1 MMDAL
6 KEETTEVKQPKLSW
20 ELGTAYDLM
29 MSLEVL
35 HKPEDF
41 GLRASWAAG
50 VRSRVPAAE
59 RAVLEDSLSL
69 VYVPMSWVHTLP
81 EPKDT
86 ATALWALHQ
95 VPPEQR
101 LSALTCCEDPTSEYD
116 QLLAQVADKRT
127 WDESDLEHLLD
138 IIKAKQGKKGKKGHA
153 KKEAEIA
160 LNWWSRPD
168 EFGELYLKALQ
179 SYYQEFFAE
188 EERRIKPAL
197 QTSIERSQELAEKTQ
212 LPELIETLSQGV
224 QLFIDPE
231 VTELIFAPS
240 YWITPLILYKSI
252 TPEQSIL
259 LYGARPA
266 DDSLVPG
273 EVVPDA
279 LLRALKALG
288 EPTRLNIIRY
298 LSQEPLS
305 PAQLARRLR
314 LRPPT
319 VIHHLEVL
327 RLAGLVRLNLEVPG
341 ERNYSARIEG
351 LDDTFANIKEFLQ
364 ADLKR

>member
-1 MMDAL
+1 MDAL
-6 KEETTEVKQPKLSW
+6 KDEKAEAKQPKLSW

-35 HKPEDF
+35 HNPEDF

-50 VRSRVPAAE
+50 VRSRVPARE
-59 RAVLEDSLSL
+59 RAVLEDSLKL
-69 VYVPMSWVHTLP
+69 VYVPITWLHKLP
-81 EPKDT
+81 ETKDA
-86 ATALWALHQ
+86 ATALWALRQ
-95 VPPEQR
+95 VPPEGR
-101 LSALTCCEDPTSEYD
+101 LSVLTCCEEPTSEYD
-116 QLLAQVADKRT
+116 QILARVADKRA
-127 WDESDLEHLLD
+127 WDESDLEQILN
-138 IIKAKQGKKGKKGHA
+138 IYKGKRDKSGKKGHS
-153 KKEAEIA
+153 KKDAEKV
-160 LNWWSRPD
+160 LDWWSRPG

-197 QTSIERSQELAEKTQ
+197 QNSVERSQELAEKTH

-224 QLFIDPE
+224 QLFVDPE

-240 YWITPLILYKSI
+240 YWITPLIIYSPI
-252 TPEQSIL
+252 TPQQML
-259 LYGARPA
+259 LMYGARPA
-266 DDSLVPG
+266 DASLVPG

-279 LLRALKALG
+279 LLRALKALA
-288 EPTRLNIIRY
+288 EPTRLKIIRY

-341 ERNYSARIEG
+341 ERKYAARIEG
-351 LDDTFANIKEFLQ
+351 LDDTFTNIKEFLQ
-364 ADLKR
+364 ADHSL

>member
-1 MMDAL
+1 MDAL
-6 KEETTEVKQPKLSW
+6 KEETTEVKQPKISW
-20 ELGTAYDLM
+20 EFGTAYDLM

-50 VRSRVPAAE
+50 VRSRVPAGE
-59 RAVLEDSLSL
+59 RTVLEDSLSL
-69 VYVPMSWVHTLP
+69 VYVPLTWVNTLP
-81 EPKDT
+81 EPKDA
-86 ATALWALHQ
+86 ATALWALRQ
-95 VPPEQR
+95 VPPEER
-101 LSALTCCEDPTSEYD
+101 LSALSCCEEPASEYD
-116 QLLAQVADKRT
+116 LILARVADKRS
-127 WDESDLEHLLD
+127 WDESDLEQILN
-138 IIKAKQGKKGKKGHA
+138 IYKGKRDKTGKKGHS
-153 KKEAEIA
+153 KKNAEKV
-160 LNWWSRPD
+160 LDWWSRPD
-168 EFGELYLKALQ
+168 EFGDLYLKALQ

-188 EERRIKPAL
+188 EERRIRPAL
-197 QTSIERSQELAEKTQ
+197 QSSLERSQEQAQKTQ
-212 LPELIETLSQGV
+212 LSDLIETLSQGV

-240 YWITPLILYKSI
+240 YWITPLILYTPI
-252 TPEQSIL
+252 TPEQMIL

-266 DDSLVPG
+266 DASLVPG

-279 LLRALKALG
+279 LLRALKALA
-288 EPTRLNIIRY
+288 EPTRLKIIRY

-341 ERNYSARIEG
+341 ERKYAARIEG
-351 LDDTFANIKEFLQ
+351 LEDTFANIKDFLQ
-364 ADLKR
+364 ADLMQ

>member
-1 MMDAL
+1 MDAL
-6 KEETTEVKQPKLSW
+6 KNQITEKNLKLSW

-35 HKPEDF
+35 HNPEKF

-59 RAVLEDSLSL
+59 RGVLEDSLKL
-69 VYVPMSWVHTLP
+69 IYVPLPWIYSLP
-81 EPKDT
+81 EPKD
-86 ATALWALHQ
+86 AASALWAIRQ
-95 VPPEQR
+95 VPPGDM
-101 LSALTCCEDPTSEYD
+101 LSTLADSGKPATEYD
-116 QLLAQVADKRT
+116 EILTQVSERRS
-127 WDESDLEHLLD
+127 WDENDLEQMQK
-138 IIKAKQGKKGKKGHA
+138 IFKGKKDHSQKDA
-153 KKEAEIA
+153 TTVLE
-160 LNWWSRPD
+160 WWSRPE
-168 EFGELYLKALQ
+168 EFGELYIKALQ

-197 QTSIERSQELAEKTQ
+197 QRSIEQAQELAEVKK

-224 QLFIDPE
+224 QLLIAPE
-231 VTELIFAPS
+231 VTELVFAPS
-240 YWITPLILYKSI
+240 YWITPLILY
-252 TPEQSIL
+252 TELNPEQMIF

-266 DDSLVPG
+266 DASLVPG

-279 LLRALKALG
+279 LLRTLKALAD
-288 EPTRLNIIRY
+288 PTRLKIIHY
-298 LSQEPLS
+298 LAQEPLS

-319 VIHHLEVL
+319 VVHHLEVL

-341 ERNYSARIEG
+341 ERKYAARIEG
-351 LDDTFANIKEFLQ
+351 LEDTFANIKDFLQ
-364 ADLKR
+364 TDLNL